1 MAYVS
6 KEMKAQIAP
15 VVKAL
20 CKKYGVKGTLSVRNH
35 SALVLTISQGSI
47 DFLGS
52 VNRKNQEIAERR
64 GQAAHVVKDHIQVNP
79 HWVNEHYD
87 GVARE
92 FLEQAVAAL
101 KGPDYFDRS
110 DISSDYFHCSHY
122 VDINIGK
129 WDKPYTLTA

>member
-20 CKKYGVKGTLSVRNH
+20 CKKYGVKGTLSVRDH
-35 SALVLTISQGSI
+35 SSLVLTISQGKI
-47 DFLGS
+47 DFIGS
-52 VNRKNQEIAERR
+52 VNRKNKEFAEQR
-64 GQAAHVVKDHIQVNP
+64 GQEPRVVKDHIQVNP
-79 HWVNEHYD
+79 YWVHEHYD

-101 KGPDYFDRS
+101 KGPDYFDDS
-110 DISSDYFHCSHY
+110 DIQTDYFHRSHY
-122 VDINIGK
+122 LDINIGR
-129 WDKPYTLTA
+129 WDKPYALTA

>member
-35 SALVLTISQGSI
+35 SSLVLTISQGAI
-47 DFLGS
+47 DFIGS
-52 VNRKNQEIAERR
+52 ANRKNQELAERSCL
-64 GQAAHVVKDHIQVNP
+64 AAHVVQDYIQVNTY
-79 HWVNEHYD
+79 WVHEHYD

-92 FLEQAVAAL
+92 FLEKAVAAL
-101 KGPDYFDRS
+101 KGPDYFDHS
-110 DISSDYFHCSHY
+110 DIQTDYFHCSHY

>member
-6 KEMKAQIAP
+6 KEMKAKIAP

-20 CKKYGVKGTLSVRNH
+20 CKKYGVKGTLSVRSH
-35 SALVLTISQGSI
+35 SVLVLSISQGSI

-52 VNRKNQEIAERR
+52 ANRKNAELALRR
-64 GQAAHVVKDHIQVNP
+64 GEVARVVKDHIQVNP
-79 HWVNEHYD
+79 YWIHDQYD
-87 GVARE
+87 GVACE

-101 KGPDYFDRS
+101 KGPDYFDKS
-110 DISSDYFHCSHY
+110 DISTDYFHCSHY

-129 WDKPYTLTA
+129 WDKPYALTA

>member
-20 CKKYGVKGTLSVRNH
+20 CKKYGVKGTLSVRDH
-35 SALVLTISQGSI
+35 SSLVLTISQGKI
-47 DFLGS
+47 DFIGS
-52 VNRKNQEIAERR
+52 VNRKNKEFAEQR
-64 GQAAHVVKDHIQVNP
+64 GQEPRVVKDHIQVNP
-79 HWVNEHYD
+79 YWVSEHYD

-101 KGPDYFDRS
+101 KGPDYFDDS
-110 DISSDYFHCSHY
+110 DIQTDYFHCSHY

-129 WDKPYTLTA
+129 WDKPYALT

>member
-20 CKKYGVKGTLSVRNH
+20 CKKYGVKGTLSVRSH

-52 VNRKNQEIAERR
+52 VNRKNAEFAQRR
-64 GQAAHVVKDHIQVNP
+64 GETARVVKDHIQVNP
-79 HWVNEHYD
+79 YWVHEHYD

-101 KGPDYFDRS
+101 KGPDYFDDS
-110 DISSDYFHCSHY
+110 NIQTDYFHRSHY
-122 VDINIGK
+122 LDINIGR
-129 WDKPYTLTA
+129 WDKPYLLTE